1 MSLHAISTLRQRS
14 RQRVGAFTLALSVML
29 TLWLAVSGQVAL
41 AQPAPPPPPNANA
54 RTATTNE
61 DTPVTI
67 NTGIQVDPRYQV
79 NIVVPGPS
87 HGTIVTGGAHPGNF
101 TITYTPGANQTSAVS
116 FSYQLCT
123 VAGTPPICG
132 QSALVSVTIT
142 AVNDGPQAGADTASL
157 QYGKNTLINV
167 LFNDN
172 GGANEFDSVSLVAGS
187 VSTPVP
193 SAHGAGTAVIEGNQ
207 IRYTAPAVPAACIN
221 STATFTYLVQDSSG
235 LQAAGTV
242 VVTRTCPGTPTIKLG
257 NPYDFTNHT
266 FKVDVI
272 LDSPD
277 VDVSALDFVV
287 DYDACLTDVDS
298 PTNNSVADDV
308 TTTLPAGSF
317 LFQVLDTAPP
327 AGGALRIV
335 AASITGPA
343 SVMAGPSA
351 SATRTIATLQ
361 FKALS
366 TCTTVFAAGAAGFT
380 GPSGTAITGD
390 ASGLNKNINLRNSVN
405 QKPTN
410 ISLSNN
416 KVAEGS
422 PMGTFIGKFTT
433 TDPDPS
439 DTTFTYSLLN
449 NAGGK
454 FQLNPAAINNDELAS
469 LTLTG
474 VAPGTYTI
482 TVETRD
488 AYNGIYTKTFPIEV
502 TDVNLGAPVADDDSL
517 YQIRARTEITFR
529 SSPLLATDLVFGDT
543 DTADSDP
550 NCIKCSIQAVTNG
563 AKGTVTNLGSK
574 VVYVP
579 TDAKFTGTDVF
590 TYTLTDNDPA
600 GALTDKAIVTVNVAP
615 DAALG
620 DCNKS
625 GGLEAGDLTATGLEI
640 FDGDGNLWYD
650 IYKGTRTAFSPYGCN
665 SNQDNVLDAGDISCT
680 ARKIFNANATCGAV
694 VAASA
699 SKATLEV
706 ASGLRGAAGSTVSV
720 PVSLRNNGNAVDTA
734 VFALAYDASK
744 LSFNADDAS
753 AVSLSD
759 GQLAMVNAVDGR
771 VEIVV
776 TGLSAAD
783 GAVANINLS
792 VKENA
797 SGDAAISLADSSLGS
812 EGGTVAVDIADGAI
826 QIGDAGST
834 NFRSLLPIIRK

>member
-1 MSLHAISTLRQRS
+1 MSSYEISTLRQRKP
-14 RQRVGAFTLALSVML
+14 QRVGVFALALSAML
-29 TLWLAVSGQVAL
+29 TLWLAIGGQIAL
-41 AQPAPPPPPNANA
+41 AQPAPPPPPNAIA
-54 RTATTNE
+54 QSVTTNE
-61 DTPVTI
+61 DTPITI

-87 HGTIVTGGAHPGNF
+87 HGTIVTGGTHPGNF
-101 TITYTPGANQTSAVS
+101 NITYTPGANQTSAVS

-132 QSALVSVTIT
+132 QSALVSVIIN

-157 QYGKNTLINV
+157 QYTKNVLINV
-167 LFNDN
+167 LANDN
-172 GGANEFDSVSLVAGS
+172 GGANEFDSVTLVAGS
-187 VSTPVP
+187 ISAPVP

-207 IRYTAPAVPAACIN
+207 IRYTAPAVPAVC
-221 STATFTYLVQDSSG
+221 STSTDTFTYLVQDGSG

-257 NPYDFTNHT
+257 TPYDFNNHT
-266 FKVDVI
+266 FKVDVT
-272 LDSPD
+272 LESPD

-287 DYDACLTDVDS
+287 DYDACLTDTDS

-317 LFQVLDTAPP
+317 LFQVLDTVAPP
-327 AGGALRIV
+327 GGALRIV

-343 SVMAGPSA
+343 SIMAGPSA

-366 TCTTVFAAGAAGFT
+366 TCTTIFAAGAAGFT
-380 GPSGTAITGD
+380 GPNGTAISGD
-390 ASGLNKNINLRNSVN
+390 ASGLNKTLRLTNAN

-422 PMGTFIGKFTT
+422 IAGTFIGKFST

-439 DTTFTYSLLN
+439 DTTFVYSLLN
-449 NAGGK
+449 NSNGK
-454 FQLNPAAINNDELAS
+454 FQLNPAAINNDELAVLS
-469 LTLTG
+469 LAG
-474 VAPGTYTI
+474 VGPGIYNI
-482 TVETRD
+482 IVETRD
-488 AYNGIYTKTFPIEV
+488 AYNGIYTKTFAIEV
-502 TDVNLGAPVADDDSL
+502 TDVNLGAPVADDDSG
-517 YQIRARTEITFR
+517 YQIRARTEIAFR
-529 SSPLLATDLVFGDT
+529 STPLLGTDLVSGDS
-543 DTADSDP
+543 DAADNDP
-550 NCIKCSIQAVTNG
+550 NCTKCSIQSVTNG
-563 AKGTVTNLGSK
+563 ARGIVTNLGSK
-574 VVYVP
+574 VVYIP
-579 TDAKFTGTDVF
+579 TNAKFTGTDVF

-600 GALTDKAIVTVNVAP
+600 GALTDKATVTVNVQP
-615 DAALG
+615 DANLG

-625 GGLEAGDLTATGLEI
+625 GALEAGDLTATGLEI

-680 ARKIFNANATCGAV
+680 ARKIFNAAANCGAAM
-694 VAASA
+694 AASA

-776 TGLSAAD
+776 TGLSATD

-797 SGDAAISLADSSLGS
+797 NGDVAISLADSSLGS
-812 EGGTVAVDIADGAI
+812 EGGTVAVDTADGAI